1 MKIFLDTNV
10 MLDFLG
16 EREPFFEIAE
26 SIINQAD
33 KGKLTIF
40 VSALSFATCNYF
52 LSKKFGDAISKG
64 KIIKFKILSE
74 IVALDEMI
82 IDKSILS
89 TFSDFEDG
97 LQYFSALKAN
107 CQYIVTRNEKDFKKA
122 EIPVFSPSDFLEFY
136 LNNKP

>member
-40 VSALSFATCNYF
+40 VSALSFATCN
-52 LSKKFGDAISKG
+52 
-64 KIIKFKILSE
+64 
-74 IVALDEMI
+74 
-82 IDKSILS
+82 
-89 TFSDFEDG
+89 
-97 LQYFSALKAN
+97 
-107 CQYIVTRNEKDFKKA
+107 
-122 EIPVFSPSDFLEFY
+122 
-136 LNNKP
+136 